1 MNIDEIIIGN
11 ILRLMRQKGLSQR
24 QLAKN
29 AKINYENFN
38 RLMKGGRSIVKSDVL
53 PLVAAELGVTQDDL
67 MHSTLSSSP
76 ANTSKEQLIG
86 EILVRL
92 STLNEDQLRAASTG
106 INNAILAATSSAT
119 LRGKKSSTG
128 T

>member
-1 MNIDEIIIGN
+1 
-11 ILRLMRQKGLSQR
+11 MRQKGLSQR